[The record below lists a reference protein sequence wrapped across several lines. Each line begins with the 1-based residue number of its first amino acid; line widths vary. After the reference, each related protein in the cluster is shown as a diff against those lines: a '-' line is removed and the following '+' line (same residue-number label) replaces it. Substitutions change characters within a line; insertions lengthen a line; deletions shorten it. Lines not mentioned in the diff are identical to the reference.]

1 MTYTRDMERRSLLN
15 ALARRIRGAR
25 PMSAALSASCLVAAL
40 TCPESARAQAC
51 PGCVPLD
58 DLGAGTYQGE
68 QGGLYPGGSNA
79 VPPAHAAAA
88 LHAARGVVPRAAD
101 GAPDPDGF
109 IGVLGMGFS
118 NLGQEWRE
126 VTRRVEADPGVGGHL
141 VLIEGA
147 INGGATPQLKDPA
160 GPYWP
165 VLDDRLVAAGVT
177 HEQVQVVFLET
188 SAPPVPGLTF
198 PGSAEFLRD
207 ELAEVVR
214 LIHLRL
220 PNVRLVFLSTLI
232 YAGYSSIWL
241 TEPGNYEDGFG
252 VKWLI
257 EDQIN
262 GDPDL
267 EYDPRRGP
275 VRAPVLTWGPYLWA
289 NGATP
294 RSDGLTWLPGD
305 FESDGFHPSP
315 SGEDKAAE
323 LFIDFIATSPA
334 AQAVFRPRPGMSRS
348 ARPVDR
354 DAGLDASRPNLA
366 LGAAPDF
373 DVFEPELTSIVAS
386 SVGPHVG
393 SVHYAKL
400 ALEPSNRSG
409 QIEAVGLT
417 DTTWDEAAV
426 TASTAPAFDGVASRP
441 IAIVSS
447 ETLAEWDVTQW
458 VAATTTPAGGAVAFG
473 LVKVAPT
480 LLATFLSKEAGRPGW
495 LSVAFD
501 HEPGGIEPFCPGLPT
516 STGATALLLSTGSA
530 SLSAAD
536 LSFQLSNLPPLA
548 VLLPLIGATP
558 TSLQLAGGDVCVG
571 GELIRLPLLQ
581 ADSAGRASFTVDWS
595 APGTAV
601 LAGDTRAIQAVFR
614 DVVPSGYR
622 TTSALVITFRP

>member
-1 MTYTRDMERRSLLN
+1 MEQASFSE
-15 ALARRIRGAR
+15 ALACRAR
-25 PMSAALSASCLVAAL
+25 VARTRSVALSAIWLIVALA
-40 TCPESARAQAC
+40 CSEPARAQTC
-51 PGCVPLD
+51 PSCVPLS

-68 QGGLYPGGSNA
+68 QGGLYPGGSNDA
-79 VPPAHAAAA
+79 PPAHAAAA

-101 GAPDPDGF
+101 GTPDPDGF

-147 INGGATPQLKDPA
+147 INGGATPQLKDPS

-294 RSDGLTWLPGD
+294 RSDGLTWMPGD

-323 LFIDFIATSPA
+323 LFIDFIEASPA
-334 AQAVFRPRPGMSRS
+334 AQAIFRPRPGMSRS
-348 ARPVDR
+348 ARPVQR
-354 DAGLDASRPNLA
+354 DAGLDVSRPHLA
-366 LGAAPDF
+366 LGAASDF

-386 SVGPHVG
+386 SVAAHVG
-393 SVHYAKL
+393 SAHYAKL

-417 DTTWDEAAV
+417 DTTWDEATV
-426 TASTAPAFDGVASRP
+426 TASTAPAFDGLASRP

-447 ETLAEWDVTQW
+447 ETLAEWNVTPW
-458 VAATTTPAGGAVAFG
+458 VAASTTPAGGAVAFG

-480 LLATFLSKEAGRPGW
+480 LLATFLSKDAGRPGW
-495 LSVAFD
+495 LSAAFD
-501 HEPGGIEPFCPGLPT
+501 HAPGGIEPFCPGLPT

-548 VLLPLIGATP
+548 FILPLIGAAPAT
-558 TSLQLAGGDVCVG
+558 LQLAGGDVCVG
-571 GELIRLPLLQ
+571 GELVRLPLLQ
-581 ADSAGRASFTVDWS
+581 ADAAGRANFTADWS
-595 APGTAV
+595 PQGAAV
-601 LAGDTRAIQAVFR
+601 LAGETRAVQGVFR
-614 DVVPSGYR
+614 DVVASGYR